1 MLPHVHGFLSCRAKS
16 RHLLLFPANSKR
28 FSTSLRSARNDKK
41 GATGNKTLVGT
52 SPRGKVVPMISATA
66 VKNALQSMAPMDSI
80 LVRGWVRTRRD
91 SKSFSFIEL
100 NDGSSLRN
108 LQVVANDTL
117 SNYAEIQ
124 RLTTGSSIAVH
135 GKLIASQGKGQSWE
149 VVADQI
155 DIIGA
160 SDDSYPLQ
168 KKGHTPEF
176 LREIAHLRPRSN
188 LFGSVFRVRSRLAF
202 AIHQFFQERGFY
214 YLNTPIITGSDC
226 EGAGELFR
234 VTSIDPK
241 NPPKRPDGS
250 IDYAKDFFARQTY
263 LTVSGQLEAEAFAC
277 ALSKVY
283 TFGPTFRAENSN
295 TSRHANEFW
304 MIEPEMAFCDLEGNM
319 DVAEEIVKYLIRD
332 IRENCP
338 DEFELFSKFVD
349 KELVARLDFV
359 LERPFQRTSYTEAVE
374 LLKKSGA
381 KFEFPVE
388 YGANLQ
394 SEHERWLTEK
404 HFQSPV
410 TVFNYPKEIKPFYMR
425 LNDDGKTVTAMDVL
439 VPGIG
444 EIVGGSQRE
453 ERREVLEEN
462 MRRHKMDPADYKWY
476 LDLRRY
482 GTVPHSGFGLG
493 FERMLMF
500 VTGVSNI
507 RDVIPFARTPGSA
520 EF

>member
-1 MLPHVHGFLSCRAKS
+1 MLIP
-16 RHLLLFPANSKR
+16 
-28 FSTSLRSARNDKK
+28 TSVKDALRSD
-41 GATGNKTLVGT
+41 
-52 SPRGKVVPMISATA
+52 
-66 VKNALQSMAPMDSI
+66 APVEAI
-80 LVRGWVRTRRD
+80 LVQGWVRTRRD
-91 SKSFSFIEL
+91 SKNFSFIEL
-100 NDGSSLRN
+100 NDGSCVRN
-108 LQVVANDTL
+108 LQIIAKDSLV
-117 SNYAEIQ
+117 NYSEIQ
-124 RLTTGSSIAVH
+124 HLATGASISVR
-135 GKLIASQGKGQSWE
+135 GQLVASQGKGQSWE
-149 VVADQI
+149 VNARQI
-155 DIIGA
+155 EIVGP
-160 SDDSYPLQ
+160 SDESYPLQ

-188 LFGSVFRVRSRLAF
+188 LFGSIFRVRSRLAF
-202 AIHQFFQERGFY
+202 AIHQFFQERDFVY
-214 YLNTPIITGSDC
+214 VHTPIITGSDC

-234 VTSIDPK
+234 VTVIDPN
-241 NPPKRPDGS
+241 NPPRRPDGS
-250 IDYAKDFFARQTY
+250 IDYAKDFFARSTY

-304 MIEPEMAFCDLEGNM
+304 MIEPEMAFCDLQGDM
-319 DVAEEIVKYLIRD
+319 DLAEEIVKYLIRD
-332 IRENCP
+332 VREHCAT
-338 DEFELFSKFVD
+338 DLELFAKFVD
-349 KELVARLDFV
+349 KDLVPRLDFV
-359 LERPFQRTSYTEAVE
+359 LERPFQRISYTEAVE
-374 LLKKSGA
+374 LLLKSGE
-381 KFEFPVE
+381 KFEFQVA
-388 YGANLQ
+388 YGTNLQ

-404 HFQSPV
+404 HFKCPV

-453 ERREVLEEN
+453 ERFDVLEAN
-462 MRRHKMDPADYKWY
+462 MRRHQMDPADYKWY

-482 GTVPHSGFGLG
+482 GTVPHAGFGLG

-507 RDVIPFARTPGSA
+507 RDVIPVARTPGSA

>member
-1 MLPHVHGFLSCRAKS
+1 MTQLS
-16 RHLLLFPANSKR
+16 P
-28 FSTSLRSARNDKK
+28 
-41 GATGNKTLVGT
+41 
-52 SPRGKVVPMISATA
+52 TA
-66 VKNALQSMAPMDSI
+66 IKNALQSAAAIDAI
-80 LVRGWVRTRRD
+80 RVQGWVRTRRD
-91 SKSFSFIEL
+91 SKDFSFIEL

-108 LQVVANDTL
+108 LQIIAKNDAL
-117 SNYAEIQ
+117 PNYADIQ
-124 RLTTGSSIAVH
+124 RLNTGASLVVEGALVP
-135 GKLIASQGKGQSWE
+135 SQGKGQKWE
-149 VVADQI
+149 LVAR
-155 DIIGA
+155 DIEIVGGA
-160 SDDSYPLQ
+160 DESYPLQ

-188 LFGSVFRVRSRLAF
+188 LFGCVFRVRSRLAF
-202 AIHQFFQERGFY
+202 AVHQFFQERGFVY
-214 YLNTPIITGSDC
+214 VHTPIITGSDC

-241 NPPKRPDGS
+241 NPPKTADGR

-319 DVAEEIVKYLIRD
+319 DVAEVIVKYLIRD

-359 LERPFQRTSYTEAVE
+359 LERPFQRISYTEAVE
-374 LLKKSGA
+374 LLKNSRE

-388 YGANLQ
+388 HGANLQ

-404 HFQSPV
+404 HFKCPV

-453 ERREVLEEN
+453 ERLDVLEEN
-462 MRRHKMDPADYKWY
+462 IRRHQMDPADYKWY

-482 GTVPHSGFGLG
+482 GTVPHAGFGLG

>member
-1 MLPHVHGFLSCRAKS
+1 MA
-16 RHLLLFPANSKR
+16 AA
-28 FSTSLRSARNDKK
+28 TSVKDALHSS
-41 GATGNKTLVGT
+41 G
-52 SPRGKVVPMISATA
+52 PRE
-66 VKNALQSMAPMDSI
+66 SI
-80 LVRGWVRTRRD
+80 LVQGWVRTRRD
-91 SKSFSFIEL
+91 SKAFSFIEL
-100 NDGSSLRN
+100 NDGSSLKN
-108 LQVVANDTL
+108 LQVIANDSL
-117 SNYAEIQ
+117 ANYADVQ
-124 RLTTGSSIAVH
+124 RLTTGASVSVR
-135 GKLIASQGKGQSWE
+135 GKLVQSQGKGQSWE
-149 VVADQI
+149 VVADELT
-155 DIIGA
+155 IIGA

-188 LFGSVFRVRSRLAF
+188 LFGSVFRVRNRLAY
-202 AIHQFFQERGFY
+202 AIHTFFQERGFVY
-214 YLNTPIITGSDC
+214 VHTPIITSSDA

-234 VTSIDPK
+234 VTTIDAT
-241 NPPKRPDGS
+241 NPPRMPGGQ
-250 IDYAKDFFARQTY
+250 IDYAQDFFGRSAY
-263 LTVSGQLEAEAFAC
+263 LTVSGQLQVEAFAC

-304 MIEPEMAFCDLEGNM
+304 MIEPEMAFCDLGCNM
-319 DVAEEIVKYLIRD
+319 DTAEELVKYLIRD
-332 IRENCP
+332 IRANCP
-338 DEFELFSKFVD
+338 DEIELFGKFVD
-349 KELVARLDFV
+349 KELTARLDFV
-359 LERPFQRTSYTEAVE
+359 LDRPFQRISYTDAVE
-374 LLKKSGA
+374 LLLKSGQ

-388 YGANLQ
+388 YGTNLQ

-404 HFQSPV
+404 HFKCPV

-425 LNDDGKTVTAMDVL
+425 LNDEDKTVTAMDVL

-453 ERREVLEEN
+453 ERLDVLEAN
-462 MRRHKMDPADYKWY
+462 MRRHGLDPADYKWY